1 MYPTSLE
8 KLIESFRLLPGV
20 GAKSA
25 ERYAL
30 CMMDA
35 SEEDVEAF
43 AKALL
48 DIKAK
53 LKTCPVCG
61 NLTEEEKCSI
71 CSDDSR
77 DHSTIC
83 VVQSIKDVVA
93 MEKTNEYKAEAIEKL
108 NVLLKDYPHIE
119 LVVLPTRYPQGAE
132 KQLIQSITGRQV
144 PPGGLP
150 AVVGCA
156 VFNAAT
162 TAAIYD
168 AVYLGMPLV
177 RRGVTVTGRA
187 IASPKNFIVPIGTS
201 FEALINAGGLKENP
215 YKVLTGG
222 PMMGIA
228 QFDWSVPVIKGT
240 NAVTVFAEADKIEVE
255 NPRCIRCGRC
265 MDVCPMHLMP
275 LKLYQAERKSDIDKM
290 NALNLMDCIE
300 CGCCAYTC
308 PGKLHLVQSFRTG
321 KQKLRDAAAKA
332 KG

>member
-53 LKTCPVCG
+53 LKICPVCG

-93 MEKTNEYKAEAIEKL
+93 MEKTNEYKGVYHVLQGLISTTKGILPDDL
-108 NVLLKDYPHIE
+108 N
-119 LVVLPTRYPQGAE
+119 
-132 KQLIQSITGRQV
+132 IQSLIDRVDENTKEVILATNATMEGETTALYLDKVLSKKGVLVTRIAY
-144 PPGGLP
+144 GLP
-150 AVVGCA
+150 MGGHLDYADELTLIKA
-156 VFNAAT
+156 FE
-162 TAAIYD
+162 
-168 AVYLGMPLV
+168 
-177 RRGVTVTGRA
+177 GR
-187 IASPKNFIVPIGTS
+187 K
-201 FEALINAGGLKENP
+201 
-215 YKVLTGG
+215 
-222 PMMGIA
+222 
-228 QFDWSVPVIKGT
+228 
-240 NAVTVFAEADKIEVE
+240 
-255 NPRCIRCGRC
+255 
-265 MDVCPMHLMP
+265 
-275 LKLYQAERKSDIDKM
+275 KL
-290 NALNLMDCIE
+290 
-300 CGCCAYTC
+300 
-308 PGKLHLVQSFRTG
+308 
-321 KQKLRDAAAKA
+321 
-332 KG
+332 